1 LNKKL
6 RSSGAF
12 FLRQPIE
19 IFNFNINQ
27 IPLPALTQQELK
39 IYDLPNDFS
48 TREELSHPV
57 MIRAYQSPQK
67 SLRNKSIIHWNM
79 IDIILMGR
87 KTIIDVSNINSLET
101 GELMLLSKGSYLIS
115 QALPENGLF
124 KSVVLYFTNEFLAD
138 FYIKYSSLTKE
149 ECPTPKEPPVPK
161 ERPVP
166 KAPFLKYQQDAF
178 IKNYIVSLQVLIQS
192 PEINSPEFKAIK
204 AEELLLYLLHHDPA
218 KLQSLEVMARDSEEM
233 TLRKVVESTVGTRV
247 TVEELAFLCH
257 TSLSSFKRRFI
268 KIYGMPPQKWLVQQK
283 MQLAAGLLKHP
294 DERSGSVFEKVGYD
308 SQSSFTK
315 AFRLQYGMT
324 PKAFQEK
331 HLACRD

>member
-1 LNKKL
+1 M
-6 RSSGAF
+6 RSSGHPGLF
-12 FLRQPIE
+12 
-19 IFNFNINQ
+19 FNFNINQ

-57 MIRAYQSPQK
+57 MIRAYQSSQK

-87 KTIIDVSNINSLET
+87 KIIIDVSNINSLET
-101 GELMLLSKGSYLIS
+101 GEFMLLSKGSYLIS

-124 KSVVLYFTNEFLAD
+124 KSIVLYFTNEFLAD

-149 ECPTPKEPPVPK
+149 ERPVPKEPPVPK

-166 KAPFLKYQQDAF
+166 KAPFLKYQQDLF
-178 IKNYIVSLQVLIQS
+178 IKNYILSLQVLMQS
-192 PEINSPEFKAIK
+192 PDINS
-204 AEELLLYLLHHDPA
+204 
-218 KLQSLEVMARDSEEM
+218 
-233 TLRKVVESTVGTRV
+233 RV

-283 MQLAAGLLKHP
+283 MELAAGLLKHP